1 MRTLGDLGDMR
12 YLDALGELGDLVYL
26 DYLGNLGGVRVIWV
40 I

>member
-1 MRTLGDLGDMR
+1 MRNLGDLGDMR

>member
-1 MRTLGDLGDMR
+1 MRNLGDLGDMR
-12 YLDALGELGDLVYL
+12 YLDALGELDDLIYL

>member
-1 MRTLGDLGDMR
+1 MRNLGDLGDMS
-12 YLDALGELGDLVYL
+12 YLDALGELDDLIYL